1 MKISRRVSLA
11 WAATAPLALLPPA
24 AWPAPATAPID
35 FLPAP
40 GRIVAIGDVHGDC
53 DAFER
58 VLALAGLYTRNSGW
72 TGGNAVLV
80 QIGDV
85 LDRGG
90 QEMEC
95 LRLLRDLKR
104 AAPQQGGAVVSLLGN
119 HEVMNAAGITYMASA
134 RSAAAFEDRA
144 TAFLPGTELAT
155 DLASWPV
162 ACVVGDTAFCHA
174 TLTLAQAEAGLQA
187 GNAEASRW
195 LMGGSPTG
203 LPPDQL
209 LSPRALSGSFKS
221 PVWTRDLSD
230 PPDTEPAASA
240 CADLRSALARLGA
253 KRLVVGHTVQSRCNC
268 ACDCSVWR
276 IDVGL
281 SAAMGTGAAPQA
293 LEIASNGKVRVLVGT

>member
-1 MKISRRVSLA
+1 MITRRVSLT
-11 WAATAPLALLPPA
+11 WAATAPLVLLPPA
-24 AWPAPATAPID
+24 AWPVSPAATPIT

-40 GRIVAIGDVHGDC
+40 GRVVAIGDVHGDC

-58 VLALAGLYTRNSGW
+58 VLALSGLYTRTAGW
-72 TGGNAVLV
+72 TGGNTVLV

-144 TAFLPGTELAT
+144 TAFLPGTALAT
-155 DLASWPV
+155 ELSSWPV
-162 ACVVGDTAFCHA
+162 ACIVGDTAFCHA
-174 TLTLAQAEAGLQA
+174 TLTLAQVEAGLQA

-195 LMGGSPTG
+195 LLGGSPTG

-209 LSPRALSGSFKS
+209 LSRGSSKS

-230 PPDTEPAASA
+230 PPDAEPAASA
-240 CADLRSALARLGA
+240 CTDLRSALARLGA

-281 SAAMGTGAAPQA
+281 SEAMETGTAPQA
-293 LEIASNGKVRVLVGT
+293 LEIASNGKVRVLGVGM